1 MEEGDERTHAGLV
14 CYKCPGNFLVFGIFF
29 LAGRPGPLF
38 ILRALKVCPLAP
50 QFLLARHFYFWASRN
65 RKMDL
70 KSPRKP
76 FRNFNHPLVW
86 TAPISLTVAILL
98 WGLVTRTAGLPAFI
112 LPSPMQVA
120 VRFWK
125 ALADGSLLSN
135 TLVTLSEVLLGLL
148 AGTVIA
154 VVLGYAIAK
163 SRLFERLVAPYLVAT
178 QAIPIVAIAPLLI
191 IWFGPGIFSKV
202 LICALIV
209 FFPVLVNTVVG
220 VRAVPRPLHDLMGS
234 LRATPVQTLRYLE
247 LPAALPILLGGLRI
261 GATLS
266 VIGAVVGEL
275 VGSDQGLGFLVN
287 VARGQY
293 DTALVFVA
301 VFTLIALALALY
313 GAVTLLERKFLTWQE
328 TNQ

>member
-1 MEEGDERTHAGLV
+1 MRGVFIIRLS
-14 CYKCPGNFLVFGIFF
+14 GNC
-29 LAGRPGPLF
+29 RS
-38 ILRALKVCPLAP
+38 KE
-50 QFLLARHFYFWASRN
+50 Q
-65 RKMDL
+65 KMDL
-70 KSPRKP
+70 EPLHKSNRTS
-76 FRNFNHPLVW
+76 RYSLYW
-86 TAPISLTVAILL
+86 TAPISFGVALL
-98 WGLVTRTAGLPAFI
+98 IWWLVTRIAGLPAFI
-112 LPSPMQVA
+112 LPSPLQV
-120 VRFWK
+120 VIRFGK

-135 TLVTLSEVLLGLL
+135 TLVTLMEVLLGLL
-148 AGTVIA
+148 AGTVTA
-154 VVLGYAIAK
+154 VVLGYFIAK

-178 QAIPIVAIAPLLI
+178 QAIPIVAIAPLLV

-220 VRAVPRPLHDLMGS
+220 VRAVPKPLHDLMGS
-234 LRATPVQTLRYLE
+234 LYATPSQTLRYLE

-301 VFTLIALALALY
+301 VFTLILLALVLY
-313 GAVTLLERKFLTWQE
+313 GIVAFAESKLLIWQE
-328 TNQ
+328 SYER